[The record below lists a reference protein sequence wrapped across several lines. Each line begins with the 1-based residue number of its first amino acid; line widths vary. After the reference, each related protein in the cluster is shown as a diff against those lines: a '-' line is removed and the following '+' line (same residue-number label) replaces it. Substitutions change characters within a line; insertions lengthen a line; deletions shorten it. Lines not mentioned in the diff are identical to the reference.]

1 MTQGTLRKVK
11 KELLTEVNMKSPLK
25 DAPLNNP
32 GQSTDKFIQKYFEN
46 KIEFYIILSVIFFV
60 LAGTEWVRW
69 YLNATLSPRLFT
81 LIAFIV
87 ISFSIYKIIK
97 GRKKLKQLKQG
108 LEGEIAVGQYLETFR
123 ESGAKVFHDIPA
135 DGFNLDHVVISPNGI
150 FMIETKTF
158 SKPSKG
164 KTEIFFNGEGV
175 AIKGRR
181 LDSRPLIQAK
191 AAAGWLKNLLKESTG
206 RSFNV
211 QPVVLFPGWFI
222 KQTEKAKEGPVWV
235 LNPKALP
242 NYITN
247 NSEQL
252 KSEDVHL
259 ASFHL
264 SRYIRSCLK

>member
-1 MTQGTLRKVK
+1 
-11 KELLTEVNMKSPLK
+11 MKSPLK
-25 DAPLNNP
+25 DSPLNNP
-32 GQSTDKFIQKYFEN
+32 GQSTGKFIQKYFEK
-46 KIEFYIILSVIFFV
+46 KIESYLILSGIFFV

-69 YLNATLSPRLFT
+69 YLNASLSPKFFT

-87 ISFSIYKIIK
+87 ISFSTYKIIK

-108 LEGEIAVGQYLETFR
+108 LEGEIAVGQYLETLR

-135 DGFNLDHVVISPNGI
+135 DGFNLDHVVISHTGI
-150 FMIETKTF
+150 FMIETKTY

-206 RSFNV
+206 KSFNV

-222 KQTEKAKEGPVWV
+222 KKTEKAKEGPVWV

-242 NYITN
+242 TYIAN

-264 SRYIRSCLK
+264 SRYVRSCAE